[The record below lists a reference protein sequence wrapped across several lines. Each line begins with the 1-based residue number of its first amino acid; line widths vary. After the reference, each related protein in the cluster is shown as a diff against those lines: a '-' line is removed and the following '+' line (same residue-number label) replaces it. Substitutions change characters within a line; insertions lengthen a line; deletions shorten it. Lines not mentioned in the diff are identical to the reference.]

1 MNYSRRPVLAMIAAS
16 AAATVLPKTAW
27 AADPGVTKDKIVLG
41 SFLPLQS
48 GLAAG
53 ATQMRE
59 GCDAYFKFIND
70 SGGVNGRKIEWIV
83 ENDSYN
89 PQQTAAVVKK
99 LVDRDEVF
107 AIVST
112 LGTVTNLAVLPFLAQ
127 RGVPIINPAGGHTL
141 LNKPTDKNV
150 FGILPL
156 SSEIGESMAD
166 FAVNKLGAK
175 KVGIFFQND
184 QFGKDQRDGAVE
196 ALKKHNLQP
205 TGEASY
211 VPSDVD
217 ISAQVVALKQAD
229 PEVVIL
235 GIIPKHAALFV
246 KEAQRLGWKPKIVG
260 HNTVAD
266 PVVLDLAGAEAL
278 EGVYVNL
285 MTAVDSMET
294 PAVKK
299 ANEIL
304 AKYYPKTK
312 PGYYP
317 YLGMAGGI
325 IIVEAMK
332 RAGSDL
338 TRAKLISALESL
350 GRFEPGVSPPIEW
363 NANLSWRPQ
372 GVRIRPMEERKTL
385 GSSGLVILEAA
396 RDRRAPIPATL
407 GRRCQERWTLRAWAV
422 TMRT

>member
-1 MNYSRRPVLAMIAAS
+1 MNSIRKPVFALFAVV
-16 AAATVLPKTAW
+16 AAAAARPEAAW
-27 AADPGVTKDKIVLG
+27 SADPGVTKDKVTLG

-53 ATQMRE
+53 ATQMKE
-59 GCDAYFKFIND
+59 GCDAYFKYIND

-99 LVDRDEVF
+99 LVDRDGVF

-127 RGVPIINPAGGHTL
+127 RGVPIVNPAGGHTL

-156 SSEIGESMAD
+156 SSEIGESMTD
-166 FAVNKLGAK
+166 FAVTKLGAK
-175 KVGIFFQND
+175 RVAIFFQND

-196 ALKKHNLQP
+196 ALKNHNLQSVA
-205 TGEASY
+205 EASY

-217 ISAQVVALKQAD
+217 VSAQVVALKQANPD
-229 PEVVIL
+229 AVIL

-246 KEAQRLGWKPKIVG
+246 KEAQRLGWKPKVVG

-285 MTAVDSMET
+285 MTAVDSMDT

-304 AKYYPKTK
+304 AKYYPQTK

-317 YLGMAGGI
+317 YLGMAGAI

-338 TRAKLISALESL
+338 TRAKLITSLESL
-350 GRFEPGVSPPIEW
+350 GHFEPGVVPPIDW
-363 NANLSWRPQ
+363 SASYHGGPKTFGYAQWKGGKLSVLQ
-372 GVRIRPMEERKTL
+372 G
-385 GSSGLVILEAA
+385 
-396 RDRRAPIPATL
+396 
-407 GRRCQERWTLRAWAV
+407 W
-422 TMRT
+422 

>member
-1 MNYSRRPVLAMIAAS
+1 MAHSRRTVLTMLAAGAS
-16 AAATVLPKTAW
+16 AAAVPRLAW
-27 AADPGVTKDKIVLG
+27 AEAGITNDKILLG

-53 ATQMRE
+53 ATQMKE
-59 GCDAYFKFIND
+59 GCDAYFRSVND
-70 SGGVNGRKIEWIV
+70 AGGVNGRKIEWIV

-107 AIVST
+107 ALVST

-127 RGVPIINPAGGHTL
+127 RGVPIVNPAGGHKL
-141 LNKPTDKNV
+141 LNEPTDKNV

-156 SSEIGESMAD
+156 SSEIGASMAD
-166 FAVNKLGAK
+166 FAINKLGAK
-175 KVGIFFQND
+175 RVAIFFQND

-196 ALKKHNLQP
+196 ALKKLNITP
-205 TGEASY
+205 TGESSY

-217 ISAQVVALKQAD
+217 VSAQAAAIKQSNPD
-229 PEVVIL
+229 VVIM
-235 GIIPKHAALFV
+235 GVIPKHGALFA
-246 KEAQRLGWKPKIVG
+246 KEAQRLGWKPKMVA
-260 HNTVAD
+260 HNTMAD
-266 PVVLDLAGAEAL
+266 PVVLDLVGPEPL
-278 EGVYVNL
+278 EGMYVNL
-285 MTAVDSMET
+285 MTAVSSMDK

-304 AKYYPKTK
+304 AKYYPSTK

-332 RAGSDL
+332 RAGKDL
-338 TRAKLISALESL
+338 TRAKLITSLEGLGLFETGVLPPLDWSASYHGGPKTFGYAQWKGGKLD
-350 GRFEPGVSPPIEW
+350 VIQ
-363 NANLSWRPQ
+363 SW
-372 GVRIRPMEERKTL
+372 
-385 GSSGLVILEAA
+385 
-396 RDRRAPIPATL
+396 
-407 GRRCQERWTLRAWAV
+407 
-422 TMRT
+422 

>member
-1 MNYSRRPVLAMIAAS
+1 MLSLLGAG
-16 AAATVLPKTAW
+16 AATSMLPR
-27 AADPGVTKDKIVLG
+27 AARSAEPGVTKDKIILG

-53 ATQMRE
+53 ATQMKE
-59 GCDAYFKFIND
+59 GCDAYFKSVNE

-99 LVDRDEVF
+99 LVDRDDVF
-107 AIVST
+107 ALVST
-112 LGTVTNLAVLPFLAQ
+112 LGTVTAVAVLPFLAQ
-127 RGVPIINPAGGHTL
+127 RGVPIVNPAGGHML

-150 FGILPL
+150 FGILPM
-156 SSEIGESMAD
+156 SSEIGESMVD
-166 FAVNKLGAK
+166 FAVTKLGAK
-175 KVGIFFQND
+175 RIAIFFQND
-184 QFGKDQRDGAVE
+184 QFGKDQRDGAVA
-196 ALKKHNLQP
+196 ALKKLNMEP
-205 TGEASY
+205 VAEASY

-217 ISAQVVALKQAD
+217 VSAQAVAIKQAD

-235 GIIPKHAALFV
+235 GVIPKHGALFV
-246 KEAQRLGWKPKIVG
+246 KEAQRLGWKPKMVG

-285 MTAVDSMET
+285 MTAVDSMDT

-304 AKYYPKTK
+304 AKYYPQTK

-325 IIVEAMK
+325 IIIEAIK
-332 RAGSDL
+332 RAGNDL
-338 TRAKLISALESL
+338 TRAKLISSLEGL
-350 GRFEPGVSPPIEW
+350 GHFEPGVLPPIDW
-363 NANLSWRPQ
+363 SATYHGGPKSFGYAQWKGGKVVVLQ
-372 GVRIRPMEERKTL
+372 G
-385 GSSGLVILEAA
+385 
-396 RDRRAPIPATL
+396 
-407 GRRCQERWTLRAWAV
+407 W
-422 TMRT
+422 

>member
-1 MNYSRRPVLAMIAAS
+1 MKSIRRPVFALFAIV
-16 AAATVLPKTAW
+16 AAAAALPEGARS
-27 AADPGVTKDKIVLG
+27 ADPGVTKDKVTLG

-53 ATQMRE
+53 ATQMKE
-59 GCDAYFKFIND
+59 GCDAYFKYIND

-99 LVDRDEVF
+99 LVDRDGVF

-127 RGVPIINPAGGHTL
+127 RGVPIVNPAGGHTL

-156 SSEIGESMAD
+156 SSEIGESMTD
-166 FAVNKLGAK
+166 FAVTKLGAK
-175 KVGIFFQND
+175 RVAIFFQND

-196 ALKKHNLQP
+196 ALKNHNLQSVA
-205 TGEASY
+205 EASY

-217 ISAQVVALKQAD
+217 VSAQVVALKQANPD
-229 PEVVIL
+229 AVIL

-285 MTAVDSMET
+285 MTALDSMDT
-294 PAVKK
+294 PAVKD
-299 ANEIL
+299 ANKIL
-304 AKYYPKTK
+304 AKYYPQTK

-317 YLGMAGGI
+317 YLGMAGAI

-332 RAGSDL
+332 RAGGDL
-338 TRAKLISALESL
+338 TRAKLITSLESL
-350 GRFEPGVSPPIEW
+350 GHFEPGVVPPINW
-363 NANLSWRPQ
+363 SASYHGGPKTFGYAQWKGGKLSVLQ
-372 GVRIRPMEERKTL
+372 G
-385 GSSGLVILEAA
+385 
-396 RDRRAPIPATL
+396 
-407 GRRCQERWTLRAWAV
+407 W
-422 TMRT
+422 

>member
-1 MNYSRRPVLAMIAAS
+1 MKSIRKSLFALFAIVG
-16 AAATVLPKTAW
+16 AAAILPEPARS
-27 AADPGVTKDKIVLG
+27 ADPGVTKDRVILG

-53 ATQMRE
+53 ATQMKE
-59 GCDAYFKFIND
+59 GCDAYFKYIND

-89 PQQTAAVVKK
+89 PQQTVAVVKK
-99 LVDRDEVF
+99 LVDRDGVF

-127 RGVPIINPAGGHTL
+127 RGVPIVNPAGGHML

-156 SSEIGESMAD
+156 SSEIGESMTD
-166 FAVNKLGAK
+166 FAVTKLGAK
-175 KVGIFFQND
+175 RVAIFFQND

-196 ALKKHNLQP
+196 ALKNHNLESVA
-205 TGEASY
+205 EASY

-217 ISAQVVALKQAD
+217 VSAQVVALKQANPD
-229 PEVVIL
+229 AVIL

-266 PVVLDLAGAEAL
+266 PVVLDLAGGEAL

-285 MTAVDSMET
+285 MTAVDSMDT
-294 PAVKK
+294 PAVKN
-299 ANEIL
+299 ANKIL
-304 AKYYPKTK
+304 AKYYPQTK

-317 YLGMAGGI
+317 YLGMAGAI

-332 RAGSDL
+332 RAGGDL
-338 TRAKLISALESL
+338 TRAKLITSLESL
-350 GRFEPGVSPPIEW
+350 GHFEPGVVPPINW
-363 NANLSWRPQ
+363 SASYHGGPKTFGYAQWKGGKLSVLQ
-372 GVRIRPMEERKTL
+372 G
-385 GSSGLVILEAA
+385 
-396 RDRRAPIPATL
+396 
-407 GRRCQERWTLRAWAV
+407 W
-422 TMRT
+422 

>member
-1 MNYSRRPVLAMIAAS
+1 MKTIRRPLLTLLAIG
-16 AAATVLPKTAW
+16 AAAAILPGA
-27 AADPGVTKDKIVLG
+27 ARSADPGVTKDKVVLG

-53 ATQMRE
+53 ATQMKE
-59 GCDAYFKFIND
+59 GCDAYFKDIND

-89 PQQTAAVVKK
+89 PQQTAAVVRK
-99 LVDRDEVF
+99 LVDRDGIF

-127 RGVPIINPAGGHTL
+127 RGVPIVNPAGGHML

-166 FAVNKLGAK
+166 FAVTKLGAK
-175 KVGIFFQND
+175 RVAIFFQND

-205 TGEASY
+205 VAEASY

-217 ISAQVVALKQAD
+217 VSAQAVAIKQAD
-229 PEVVIL
+229 PDAVIL
-235 GIIPKHAALFV
+235 GIIPKHGALFM
-246 KEAQRLGWKPKIVG
+246 KEAQRFGWKPKIVG

-285 MTAVDSMET
+285 MTAVDSMDT

-299 ANEIL
+299 ANDIL
-304 AKYYPKTK
+304 AKYYPQTK

-338 TRAKLISALESL
+338 TRAKLISSLESL
-350 GRFEPGVSPPIEW
+350 GRFEPGVVPPVDW
-363 NANLSWRPQ
+363 SASYHGGPKAFGYAQWKDGKLTVLQ
-372 GVRIRPMEERKTL
+372 G
-385 GSSGLVILEAA
+385 
-396 RDRRAPIPATL
+396 
-407 GRRCQERWTLRAWAV
+407 W
-422 TMRT
+422 

>member
-1 MNYSRRPVLAMIAAS
+1 MLSLLGAG
-16 AAATVLPKTAW
+16 AATSMLPR
-27 AADPGVTKDKIVLG
+27 AARSAEPGVTKDKIILG

-53 ATQMRE
+53 ATQMKE
-59 GCDAYFKFIND
+59 GCDAYFKSVNE

-99 LVDRDEVF
+99 LVDRDDVF
-107 AIVST
+107 ALVST
-112 LGTVTNLAVLPFLAQ
+112 LGTVTAVAVLPFLAQ
-127 RGVPIINPAGGHTL
+127 RGVPIVNPAGGHML

-150 FGILPL
+150 FGILPM
-156 SSEIGESMAD
+156 SSEIGESMVD
-166 FAVNKLGAK
+166 FAVTKLGAK
-175 KVGIFFQND
+175 RIAIFFQND
-184 QFGKDQRDGAVE
+184 QFGKDQRDGAVA
-196 ALKKHNLQP
+196 ALKKLNMEP
-205 TGEASY
+205 VAEASY

-217 ISAQVVALKQAD
+217 VSAQAVAIKQAD

-235 GIIPKHAALFV
+235 GVIPKHGALFV
-246 KEAQRLGWKPKIVG
+246 KEAQRLGWKPKMVG

-285 MTAVDSMET
+285 MTAVDSMDT

-304 AKYYPKTK
+304 AKYYPQTK

-325 IIVEAMK
+325 IIIEAIK
-332 RAGSDL
+332 RAGDDL
-338 TRAKLISALESL
+338 TRAKLISSLEGL
-350 GRFEPGVSPPIEW
+350 GHFEPGVLPPIDW
-363 NANLSWRPQ
+363 SATYHGGPKSFGYAQWKGGKVVVLQ
-372 GVRIRPMEERKTL
+372 G
-385 GSSGLVILEAA
+385 
-396 RDRRAPIPATL
+396 
-407 GRRCQERWTLRAWAV
+407 W
-422 TMRT
+422 

>member
-1 MNYSRRPVLAMIAAS
+1 MNGPMRALLAVTALGTAAFLFPGS
-16 AAATVLPKTAW
+16 TH
-27 AADPGVTKDKIVLG
+27 AADPGVTKDKITLG

-59 GCDAYFKFIND
+59 GADAYFKSINEA
-70 SGGVNGRKIEWIV
+70 GGVNGRKIEWIV

-99 LVDRDEVF
+99 LVDRDGVF

-127 RGVPIINPAGGHTL
+127 RGVPIVNPAGGHLL
-141 LNKPTDKNV
+141 LNKPKDKNV

-166 FAVNKLGAK
+166 YAVGKLGAK
-175 KVGIFFQND
+175 RVAIFYQND

-196 ALKKHNLQP
+196 ALKKHKLEAV
-205 TGEASY
+205 GEATY

-217 ISAQVVALKQAD
+217 VSAQVVSLRQTNPDA
-229 PEVVIL
+229 VIL

-246 KEAQRLGWKPKIVG
+246 KEAQRLGWKPKIIG

-266 PVVLDLAGAEAL
+266 PVVLDLAGPEAL

-285 MTAVDSMET
+285 MTAVDGMDT

-304 AKYYPKTK
+304 AKHYPKTK

-317 YLGMAGGI
+317 YLGMAGAM
-325 IIVEAMK
+325 IIVEGIK
-332 RAGSDL
+332 RAGDDL
-338 TRAKLISALESL
+338 TRAKLISGLESL
-350 GRFEPGVSPPIEW
+350 GRHETGLVPPIEW
-363 NANLSWRPQ
+363 SASYHGGPKSFGYAQWQ
-372 GVRIRPMEERKTL
+372 GGKLKVL
-385 GSSGLVILEAA
+385 QG
-396 RDRRAPIPATL
+396 
-407 GRRCQERWTLRAWAV
+407 W
-422 TMRT
+422 

>member
-1 MNYSRRPVLAMIAAS
+1 M
-16 AAATVLPKTAW
+16 
-27 AADPGVTKDKIVLG
+27 
-41 SFLPLQS
+41 
-48 GLAAG
+48 
-53 ATQMRE
+53 
-59 GCDAYFKFIND
+59 
-70 SGGVNGRKIEWIV
+70 
-83 ENDSYN
+83 
-89 PQQTAAVVKK
+89 
-99 LVDRDEVF
+99 
-107 AIVST
+107 
-112 LGTVTNLAVLPFLAQ
+112 LPFLAQ

-205 TGEASY
+205 AGEASY

-338 TRAKLISALESL
+338 TRAKLISALESF

-363 NANLSWRPQ
+363 NATYHGGPKVFGYAQWKNGKLSVLQ
-372 GVRIRPMEERKTL
+372 G
-385 GSSGLVILEAA
+385 
-396 RDRRAPIPATL
+396 
-407 GRRCQERWTLRAWAV
+407 W
-422 TMRT
+422 